1 MRAVFAV
8 MMGLMVSA
16 PAFAG
21 KVQLNRAQEALVTIS
36 QTEAESMAM
45 MMEAIDASAPLPVS
59 DSAKAGWADA
69 KKVHKKATK
78 AWKKKDYLAAYDLFT
93 QAGDLAEPAFGELLV
108 MDDPPQ
114 AVIDAGS
121 AQIESLSKM
130 VSGLARA
137 VDEHGS
143 DDAKAKYAT
152 AKASFEEA
160 ETLWAEPT
168 TRRDGAKKCWEAT
181 KTLNEAIRVAWAQKG
196 AAE

>member
-8 MMGLMVSA
+8 VMGLMVSA

-21 KVQLNRAQEALVTIS
+21 KAELSRVQEALVTIS

-45 MMEAIDASAPLPVS
+45 MMEAIDASAPLPIS
-59 DSAKAGWADA
+59 DEAKAGWADA
-69 KKVHKKATK
+69 KKVHKQAAK
-78 AWKKKDYLAAYDLFT
+78 AWKKKDYLTAYDLFT

-114 AVIDAGS
+114 AVVDAGA

-130 VSGLARA
+130 VAGLARA
-137 VDEHGS
+137 VEQHGS
-143 DDAKAKYAT
+143 DEAKAKYAT
-152 AKASFEEA
+152 AKASFDEA
-160 ETLWAEPT
+160 EKLWADPA

-181 KTLNEAIRVAWAQKG
+181 KTLNEAIRVAWAQKA